1 MYSPDRA
8 QARFFAQKPL
18 MAFDSSR
25 PFAEQKQ
32 QITAKLTELL
42 GDRPTAVPLNP
53 VVEYEKVYDTF
64 TERRIVFDVEP
75 AMQAVCLLCIPR
87 LGKKRYPLVIC
98 LTGHSTGMHISMG
111 RPLYDRDDTN
121 ISHSNIAVQA
131 LERGYAALCLEQRG
145 FGERRTGYVWSTDD
159 NGAPRCHSTAMNSL
173 LMGRTLIGERCWD
186 ISRAIDLALTYEE
199 IDGDRIVCTGNSGG
213 GTATYYAACMD
224 ERIRVAMPSCSVC
237 TFRSSITAMRH
248 CECNYIP
255 GIAKYMDM
263 GDMAAAIAPR
273 KLIVINGDED
283 PIFPMQG
290 VQEAFDT
297 IRTIYRAAGV
307 PQNCMLT
314 TGHGGHQYYK
324 RNAWEA
330 FDRIVGWE

>member
-1 MYSPDRA
+1 
-8 QARFFAQKPL
+8 
-18 MAFDSSR
+18 
-25 PFAEQKQ
+25 
-32 QITAKLTELL
+32 
-42 GDRPTAVPLNP
+42 
-53 VVEYEKVYDTF
+53 
-64 TERRIVFDVEP
+64 
-75 AMQAVCLLCIPR
+75 
-87 LGKKRYPLVIC
+87 
-98 LTGHSTGMHISMG
+98 
-111 RPLYDRDDTN
+111 
-121 ISHSNIAVQA
+121 
-131 LERGYAALCLEQRG
+131 
-145 FGERRTGYVWSTDD
+145 
-159 NGAPRCHSTAMNSL
+159 
-173 LMGRTLIGERCWD
+173 
-186 ISRAIDLALTYEE
+186 
-199 IDGDRIVCTGNSGG
+199 
-213 GTATYYAACMD
+213 MD